1 MNEQNNLI
9 GEMIL
14 AIVSADGRIT
24 RDELKEVQRVAPKFI
39 HKFDERWFNDFY
51 NNFPRKPDW
60 YDCAR
65 ALNDDLSSE
74 EKQNYYQLFEF
85 IALSDELEHIEEVML
100 QRLRSIWGME

>member
-1 MNEQNNLI
+1 MDEQYNLI

-24 RDELKEVQRVAPKFI
+24 RDELREVQRVAPKFI
-39 HKFDERWFNDFY
+39 DKFDERWFSDFF

-65 ALNDDLSSE
+65 ALNDNLSSD
-74 EKQNYYQLFEF
+74 EKNNYYELLEF
-85 IALSDELEHIEEVML
+85 IAKSDELEHVEEIML
-100 QRLRSIWGME
+100 QRLKSIWEME